1 MSSIHPK
8 ACIHPKAV
16 VEEGATIGE
25 GTRVWAF
32 AHILPGAVIGD
43 DCNIC
48 DHTFIENKVRIG
60 NRVTT
65 KCGVYLWDGVVL
77 EDDVFVG
84 PNATF
89 TNDKF
94 PRNKQYPD
102 EFPETRVC
110 QGASIGANA
119 TILPG
124 LTIGRKAMVGAGA
137 VVTRNVPANAIVVGN
152 PARIVE
158 YVDTP
163 SKNALQAGQQ
173 KTMVTSVVDG
183 VKLYNMKHVEDLRGE
198 LCVAEWEKDLP
209 FSPVRVFYVYNVAS
223 AHVRGEHAHKECH
236 QFIVCVKGSVAIVV
250 DNGKAREEFILD
262 KPWIGLYLPPKIWGI
277 QYKYSQDAVLM
288 VFASHPYDA
297 NDYLRDYE
305 QFLEFIKANA

>member
-1 MSSIHPK
+1 
-8 ACIHPKAV
+8 
-16 VEEGATIGE
+16 
-25 GTRVWAF
+25 
-32 AHILPGAVIGD
+32 
-43 DCNIC
+43 
-48 DHTFIENKVRIG
+48 
-60 NRVTT
+60 
-65 KCGVYLWDGVVL
+65 
-77 EDDVFVG
+77 
-84 PNATF
+84 
-89 TNDKF
+89 
-94 PRNKQYPD
+94 
-102 EFPETRVC
+102 
-110 QGASIGANA
+110 
-119 TILPG
+119 
-124 LTIGRKAMVGAGA
+124 MVGAGA